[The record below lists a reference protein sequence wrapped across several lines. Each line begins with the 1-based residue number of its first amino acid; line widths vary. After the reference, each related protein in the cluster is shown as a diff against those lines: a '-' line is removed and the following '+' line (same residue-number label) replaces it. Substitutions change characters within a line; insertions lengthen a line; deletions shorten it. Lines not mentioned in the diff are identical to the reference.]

1 MMTGLPIL
9 ASTCP
14 THPTTQQHCPL
25 NAEHRWTAKWA
36 PMQAGRKLHGL
47 RDSKLMTPLRAS
59 PAQSLGHQ
67 ESRPSPWPTS
77 HCPAPPPPTEQCR
90 ALQIQSVKEKTV
102 KNKATLALL
111 RSNIRRRSQE
121 WALAKKVDSGPFLL
135 PDGWG
140 RGGGALGLAFWPP
153 RQPEELFFVG
163 LRADRESTHLVAGCE
178 SCDVRTPAS

>member
-1 MMTGLPIL
+1 MSSLRSRALVEGLSGNEL
-9 ASTCP
+9 GDSGLTCA
-14 THPTTQQHCPL
+14 TQQHCPL

-140 RGGGALGLAFWPP
+140 RGGGVGGVRAVIASTPKQVDSWPLLSP
-153 RQPEELFFVG
+153 R
-163 LRADRESTHLVAGCE
+163 
-178 SCDVRTPAS
+178 

>member
-67 ESRPSPWPTS
+67 ESRPSPRPTS
-77 HCPAPPPPTEQCR
+77 HCPPLPHPQSNVGRCR
-90 ALQIQSVKEKTV
+90 S
-102 KNKATLALL
+102 
-111 RSNIRRRSQE
+111 S
-121 WALAKKVDSGPFLL
+121 P
-135 PDGWG
+135 
-140 RGGGALGLAFWPP
+140 
-153 RQPEELFFVG
+153 
-163 LRADRESTHLVAGCE
+163 
-178 SCDVRTPAS
+178 

>member
-67 ESRPSPWPTS
+67 ESRPSPRPTS

-90 ALQIQSVKEKTV
+90 TLQIQSVKEKTV

-140 RGGGALGLAFWPP
+140 RGEGVGGVRAVIASTPKQVDSWPLLSP
-153 RQPEELFFVG
+153 R
-163 LRADRESTHLVAGCE
+163 
-178 SCDVRTPAS
+178 

>member
-14 THPTTQQHCPL
+14 THLTTQQHCPL

-59 PAQSLGHQ
+59 PARSLGHQ
-67 ESRPSPWPTS
+67 ESRPSPRPTS

-140 RGGGALGLAFWPP
+140 RGGRGAL
-153 RQPEELFFVG
+153 
-163 LRADRESTHLVAGCE
+163 
-178 SCDVRTPAS
+178 